1 MQMRASSLQTAVI
14 EIDTSSGRTSARN
27 LRNLSRLL
35 ERYPDAAR
43 SVDEHLQSLLSLALE
58 LLDHSDTFD
67 RLEVAVLRL
76 CLQESL
82 LACISE
88 LNFSKKFSK
97 DIKTRI
103 GAYQFCHRSVGYDR
117 SQSFA

>member
-1 MQMRASSLQTAVI
+1 MQMSASSVQTAVI
-14 EIDTSSGRTSARN
+14 EIDPSSGRTSARN

-88 LNFSKKFSK
+88 PNFSK